1 MGTEIFPFLVN
12 SNRIFISSSSNLS
25 NDEKQSHYLINIDFI
40 NIAHANFNQYNEKQ
54 KIFYGI
60 RVLNLLSLND
70 FK

>member
-1 MGTEIFPFLVN
+1 M
-12 SNRIFISSSSNLS
+12 
-25 NDEKQSHYLINIDFI
+25 

>member
-1 MGTEIFPFLVN
+1 MFPSLVN

-25 NDEKQSHYLINIDFI
+25 NNEKPNHYLINIDFI
-40 NIAHANFNQYNEKQ
+40 NIGHANFKQCNEKW